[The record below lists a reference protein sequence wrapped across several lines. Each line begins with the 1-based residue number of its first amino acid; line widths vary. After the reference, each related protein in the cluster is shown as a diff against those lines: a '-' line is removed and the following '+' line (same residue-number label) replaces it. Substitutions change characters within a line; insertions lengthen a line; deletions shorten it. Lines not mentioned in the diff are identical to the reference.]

1 MSGEEDRFEK
11 FSDVE
16 EAEDYVLN
24 KFIENSYFESDVID
38 FFDNSSNSA
47 ENFKKY
53 YDFII
58 KSDFDEEDIIIL
70 FKKIILIASIKNKIK
85 KSRKYRFSVDD
96 LVKKLI
102 IETTF
107 IEYVVKNKLFTQL
120 DLQNVSDDFFLMII
134 EESMKKIISE
144 VNTSEE
150 RIVSIDIFI
159 SNFIQFLIDNDYIFK
174 KEKIVNLLSKFFES
188 YGEDFLTKI
197 FPLGIELKKNAK
209 LHDYFW
215 ECFSSFSVKKIM
227 DRTDSLLKNKLSKL
241 FEVIYVV
248 DYKSEKYYK
257 RDKTQ
262 YYCEPFVY
270 RGKDKKNGNILVA
283 NKQTK
288 ISIMNEGILIDE
300 KFVKYEELKMKS
312 DKIKLSQEGINLNL
326 KNESKSVF
334 QRKINKDDFIMF
346 LNCTMEDLSFLE
358 LTDKNSVYFYLL
370 MLRKIAEEKMSKN
383 LPVLN
388 LNRKDDLKKR
398 RVELKPEEKSP
409 VKREFYSVASVKRDN
424 RDKEMLKNNIQKT
437 ERFKDDEKDDIN
449 KKIELFDEVKKVKS
463 SEKTKYFL
471 EFLNRYKGLKKDSKE
486 VARIIFS
493 ISPNE
498 VKKLEDLEL
507 NVLDVVNL
515 VPKFTIYL
523 VPFIEITGENQ
534 KEIVWGKR
542 LEPQTVDE
550 IKEYIEKIN

>member
-1 MSGEEDRFEK
+1 VSGEEDRFEK

-24 KFIENSYFESDVID
+24 KFIENSYFESDIID
-38 FFDNSSNSA
+38 FFDNSSNPA

-58 KSDFDEEDIIIL
+58 QSDFDAEDITVL
-70 FKKIILIASIKNKIK
+70 FKKIILTASIKNRIK
-85 KSRKYRFSVDD
+85 KSRKYKFHVDD

-102 IETTF
+102 NETTF

-120 DLQNVSDDFFLMII
+120 DLQSVSDDFFLMII

-150 RIVSIDIFI
+150 RIVSIDVFI
-159 SNFIQFLIDNDYIFK
+159 SNFIQFLIDNDYVFK

-188 YGEDFLTKI
+188 YGEDFLTEI
-197 FPLGIELKKNAK
+197 FPLGVELKKNAK

-215 ECFSSFSVKKIM
+215 ECFSSFSAKKIV
-227 DRTDSLLKNKLSKL
+227 DTADLLLKNKLSKL

-270 RGKDKKNGNILVA
+270 RGKDKKSGNILIA

-288 ISIMNEGILIDE
+288 MSIMNEGILIDE

-346 LNCTMEDLSFLE
+346 LNCTMGDVSFLE

-370 MLRKIAEEKMSKN
+370 MLRKIAEEKMNKN

-388 LNRKDDLKKR
+388 LKKKDDPKKR

-409 VKREFYSVASVKRDN
+409 IKREFHSASSVKRDN
-424 RDKEMLKNNIQKT
+424 KDKEILKNNIQKA

-449 KKIELFDEVKKVKS
+449 KKIELFDEVKKTKS

-471 EFLNRYKGLKKDSKE
+471 EFLNRYKGLKKDSKKA
-486 VARIIFS
+486 ARIIFS
-493 ISPNE
+493 ITPNE

>member
-16 EAEDYVLN
+16 EAENYVLN

-38 FFDNSSNSA
+38 FFDNSSNPA

-58 KSDFDEEDIIIL
+58 QSDFDAEDIIVL
-70 FKKIILIASIKNKIK
+70 FKKIVLISSIKNKIK
-85 KSRKYRFSVDD
+85 KSRKYRFSVDG

-102 IETTF
+102 NETTF

-144 VNTSEE
+144 VKTSEE
-150 RIVSIDIFI
+150 RIVNIDVFI

-188 YGEDFLTKI
+188 YGEDFLAEI

-215 ECFSSFSVKKIM
+215 ECFSSFSVKKIV
-227 DRTDSLLKNKLSKL
+227 DNADLLLKNKLSKL
-241 FEVIYVV
+241 FEVIYIV

-262 YYCEPFVY
+262 YYCEPFTY
-270 RGKDKKNGNILVA
+270 RGKDKKNGNILIA

-300 KFVKYEELKMKS
+300 KFIKYEELKMKS
-312 DKIKLSQEGINLNL
+312 EKIKLSQEGINLNL

-334 QRKINKDDFIMF
+334 QRKINKDDLIMF
-346 LNCTMEDLSFLE
+346 LNCTIGDISFLE

-370 MLRKIAEEKMSKN
+370 MLRKIAEEKMNKN

-388 LNRKDDLKKR
+388 LNKEDDPEKR
-398 RVELKPEEKSP
+398 RVELKPEEKPSI
-409 VKREFYSVASVKRDN
+409 KKEYYSASSIKRDN
-424 RDKEMLKNNIQKT
+424 KDKEMLKKNVQKS
-437 ERFKDDEKDDIN
+437 ERFKDDKKDGIN
-449 KKIELFDEVKKVKS
+449 KKIELFDEAKI

-486 VARIIFS
+486 VARVIFS

-523 VPFIEITGENQ
+523 IPFIEITGENQ

-542 LEPQTVDE
+542 LESQTVDE